1 MLLAHDREHLQTQV
15 MYKNS
20 RTDMKGKYLS
30 AGDNPIST
38 ALEWVGNLSTPYIK
52 LPQLMLSFCCSGI
65 PLSGI
70 PEHIWYIMAASI
82 SGIHGSQYI

>member
-15 MYKNS
+15 MYENS

-30 AGDNPIST
+30 AGDNLIST

-52 LPQLMLSFCCSGI
+52 LPQCCHFVA
-65 PLSGI
+65 LV
-70 PEHIWYIMAASI
+70 YRYCNTAAST
-82 SGIHGSQYI
+82 SRVT